1 MKSILI
7 VGGTSGI
14 AKACC
19 KIWASRDNYHFTL
32 AVRNQDLGRLVANDL
47 KIQYPNSVFSVH
59 CLDFLEPGSINSF
72 ISELFKTVRVD
83 IALVAQGS
91 LPDQKKCESD
101 LILVKNSIAINLISP
116 ILFSECIVDRMCM
129 QGFGTLAIIS
139 SVAGDRGRKSNYIY
153 GCAKGALNQYCQGL
167 RHRLFKGNIFI
178 SLIKPGPTRTPMTSH
193 LVNRNMS
200 LANVDTVAST
210 IVDGIKARKK
220 IIYCPPKW
228 KFIMA
233 ILDKVPESI
242 FNRLNI

>member
-32 AVRNQDLGRLVANDL
+32 AVRNQDLGKLVANDL

-59 CLDFLEPGSINSF
+59 CLDFLEPESINSF
-72 ISELFKTVRVD
+72 ISELFKREKVD

-101 LILVKNSIAINLISP
+101 LMLVKNSIAINLISP
-116 ILFSECIVDRMCM
+116 ILFSECIVNRMCM
-129 QGFGTLAIIS
+129 QGFGTLAIIG

-153 GCAKGALNQYCQGL
+153 GCAKGALNQYCQGI

-193 LVNRNMS
+193 LVDGNMS